1 MDKMLA
7 YLKSIA
13 AGQEFCFIDKEV
25 DTNNVG
31 SEQLLKKKHD
41 MVNHQSVLNPVSNN
55 VSPMIVV
62 VAETID
68 DNQPKDESLSRDR
81 SAFCIL
87 KKFSDIIND
96 SNQQLH
102 EEKVQN
108 RSLATENFDMKVKM
122 ENIISEQRNLA
133 EQTESYR

>member
-1 MDKMLA
+1 M
-7 YLKSIA
+7 
-13 AGQEFCFIDKEV
+13 
-25 DTNNVG
+25 G

-68 DNQPKDESLSRDR
+68 DNQPKDELLSRDR

-87 KKFSDIIND
+87 KKFSDIIHD

-108 RSLATENFDMKVKM
+108 RSLATENFYMKVKM